1 MLAREFRSRIL
12 SKLNLESRVP
22 TVDDD
27 SFANWWRRAVRKVPK
42 EIRKGLNTVIIL
54 GGWTLWKHRNAC
66 TFDTAAPCIRIL
78 LKNFDDENHLWCLAG
93 AARLRHLAL
102 GLVLVRGQVISQSY
116 PVSGQVSKQIV

>member
-1 MLAREFRSRIL
+1 MRQHILTSCVLAKEFWSRIL

-22 TVDDD
+22 TADDD

-66 TFDTAAPCIRIL
+66 VFDTAAPCIRTL
-78 LKNFDDENHLWCLAG
+78 LKNFDNENHLWCLVGVAG
-93 AARLRHLAL
+93 LRRLAL
-102 GLVLVRGQVISQSY
+102 GLVLEAG
-116 PVSGQVSKQIV
+116 